1 MSGEVDEEE
10 FRKKNGGSLST
21 KEVLCCEMLLFEVS
35 NHLPAS
41 LTSPELSFF
50 VPGLEEPGEGGFARS
65 LEGTVEEVRDNCE
78 SGWSSPCLRF
88 PGE

>member
-10 FRKKNGGSLST
+10 LRKKNGGSLS
-21 KEVLCCEMLLFEVS
+21 KEVPCCEILLLEVS

-50 VPGLEEPGEGGFARS
+50 VPGLEEPGEGGFALS
-65 LEGTVEEVRDNCE
+65 LEGTLEEVRE
-78 SGWSSPCLRF
+78 SCGSGLSSPYLRF